1 MQTSH
6 FEANY
11 LETWEKYG
19 DYFQEKE
26 DFERG
31 GKAPNRPRSKKR
43 PIPKEVRTAF
53 VKEVARG
60 RFYLETNAGEECIGK
75 TAREIGAKKPVVGD
89 IVEFIPSSLDLL
101 QIVNIKKRKNELARF
116 AYDGS
121 QEKKTICANFDT
133 LFILESLD
141 NKKFSVNFIERI
153 AASVKDENARIVI
166 GITKCDLEDK
176 YNVKDNIYKAF
187 SQSLKSKSLKSK
199 EAQNFQIAEFGRGK
213 LADKVINIDFKG
225 VSVFMGHSGV
235 GKSTL
240 LNQLLPQANQ
250 KTAEVSESSNQ
261 GRHTTSAAKAFKYG
275 NGWIID
281 TPGIRSFGI

>member
-1 MQTSH
+1 MPFSS
-6 FEANY
+6 N
-11 LETWEKYG
+11 LDVWDKYG
-19 DYFQEKE
+19 DYFQEEE

-43 PIPKEVRTAF
+43 PAPEVTKSAF

-60 RFYLETNAGEECIGK
+60 RFYLEDENKNECIGK

-101 QIVNIKKRKNELARF
+101 QIVNVKERKNELSRF

-121 QEKKTICANFDT
+121 TDKKVIAANFDT

-153 AASVKDENARIVI
+153 ANSLADANVRIII

-176 YNVKDNIYKAF
+176 FNIKEKIYKAF
-187 SQSLKSKSLKSK
+187 SESVKSK
-199 EAQNFQIAEFGRGK
+199 ESEIFQIAEFGKGMP
-213 LADKVINIDFKG
+213 INCDFEG
-225 VSVFMGHSGV
+225 VTVFMGHSGV

-261 GRHTTSAAKAFKYG
+261 GRHTTSAAKAFKYN

-281 TPGIRSFGI
+281 TPGIRSFGV